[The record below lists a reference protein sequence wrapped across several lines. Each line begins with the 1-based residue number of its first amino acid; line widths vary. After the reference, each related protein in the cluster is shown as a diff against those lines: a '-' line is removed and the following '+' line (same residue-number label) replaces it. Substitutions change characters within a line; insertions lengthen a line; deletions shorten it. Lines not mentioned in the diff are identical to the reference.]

1 MDLKRNFK
9 ETIIKSRSEYLKK
22 KNEMARN
29 MAKERYE
36 INNIVE
42 NELKKSRRLGS

>member
-1 MDLKRNFK
+1 MEYKQEFK

-22 KNEMARN
+22 KNEMALN

-36 INNIVE
+36 INNMLE
-42 NELKKSRRLGS
+42 NELKRNKN